1 MSTYTV
7 LRRIGWRRLPD
18 AWIGDQFMYHVP
30 KDYYETASYSGKPN
44 YPVPAIRYGYA
55 IGYYGRTERNL
66 VEAQYNDPHK
76 DHWFMFELET
86 QRIVGSSCPCC
97 QG

>member
-1 MSTYTV
+1 MGTCTYAGDDYYGEAGEESYYAV
-7 LRRIGWRRLPD
+7 GWR
-18 AWIGDQFMYHVP
+18 
-30 KDYYETASYSGKPN
+30 EPN